1 MRELAEAGAAFDLA
15 GGQLPESTDSGD
27 HRIDDLV
34 QCFPTDQPFM
44 VVATA
49 ERNVAGG
56 VLAFRND
63 NGAVTLRIIGCS
75 SSSISQPRLDLP
87 SPSPRGSRVR
97 QSASW
102 CPRGSPTGDDLK
114 PAVWAPR
121 RSQRCA

>member
-1 MRELAEAGAAFDLA
+1 MRELAEARAAFDLA
-15 GGQLPESTDSGD
+15 GGQLPEPIDSGD

-56 VLAFRND
+56 ALALRND
-63 NGAVTLRIIGCS
+63 YGAVTLRIIGCS

-87 SPSPRGSRVR
+87 SPSPRGSRV
-97 QSASW
+97 
-102 CPRGSPTGDDLK
+102 
-114 PAVWAPR
+114 
-121 RSQRCA
+121 